1 MQCGFFGKTNSWM
14 KKRFKHS
21 WFWHSGCPTGLAEAR
36 QRGML
41 LVAQKPS
48 AAADY
53 PIDLQKAAQFPV
65 FVRMKALTTFVFV
78 VAAGLLVVCG
88 CKTTNLSPG
97 TNADFSAQ
105 TIRPGAVWPDDRGWH
120 IQAHGAGIL
129 KLGDIYYLFGEDR
142 TRTNNPEKRYLA
154 CYSSRDLSHWHFCR
168 QVVQLADPEHIGTG
182 WVLERPKVY
191 YNALT
196 KKFVMYA
203 HLDNSVYSLAR
214 VAVFECDQV
223 DGDYHYLK
231 SFRPLGHE
239 SRDLGQFVDDDGTAY
254 LLSEDRPN
262 GFRIYQLSE
271 DYLSIAKDVC
281 LIPEHLEGL
290 ALVHYGGLYYVVG
303 SHLTGWDTNPN
314 VYATAS
320 SLAGPWSAFADIA
333 PPEMKTYGSQSG
345 FLLKVCGTEA
355 TNVIFIADIWKPDAQ
370 WDSRYL
376 WMPLQIGDGK
386 LWLPKPCDWTI
397 NIRTGE
403 FTLLKTI
410 PRSSTTPE
418 EPR

>member
-1 MQCGFFGKTNSWM
+1 MNKFSLKCLM
-14 KKRFKHS
+14 
-21 WFWHSGCPTGLAEAR
+21 P
-36 QRGML
+36 
-41 LVAQKPS
+41 
-48 AAADY
+48 
-53 PIDLQKAAQFPV
+53 
-65 FVRMKALTTFVFV
+65 V
-78 VAAGLLVVCG
+78 VAIAASLLCLCG
-88 CKTTNLSPG
+88 CKSSNVSLEKSGELSL
-97 TNADFSAQ
+97 Q
-105 TIRPGAVWPDDRGWH
+105 TIRPGAFWPDDRGQH
-120 IQAHGAGIL
+120 LQAHGAGIL
-129 KLGDIYYLFGEDR
+129 KLGDTYYLFGEDR
-142 TRTNNPEKRYLA
+142 TRTNDPEKRYLA
-154 CYSSRDLSHWHFCR
+154 CYSSPDLSHWHFCR

-182 WVLERPKVY
+182 WVLERPKVFY
-191 YNALT
+191 HAST

-203 HLDNSVYSLAR
+203 HLDDSIYSLAR

-239 SRDLGQFVDDDGTAY
+239 SRDLGQFIDDDGTAY

-262 GFRIYQLSE
+262 GFRIYQLS
-271 DYLSIAKDVC
+271 DDDLSIAKEVC

-290 ALVHYGGLYYVVG
+290 ALAHYGGLYYVVG

-333 PPEMKTYGSQSG
+333 PQETKTYGSQSA

-376 WMPLQIGDGK
+376 WSPLQIGDGK
-386 LWLPKPCDWTI
+386 LWLPKPGDWTI
-397 NIRTGE
+397 NIHTGV
-403 FTLLKTI
+403 
-410 PRSSTTPE
+410 TTALNTAGDVPE
-418 EPR
+418 TGQK